1 MARLERVAGARQ
13 TMFSPCLVG
22 FTTIRS
28 SSAGRSVPR
37 AHPDLNQGPADL
49 RSAALTTELCTRTIK
64 NSGEITTTTRL
75 SSRGFDF
82 PSIGCPPTC
91 LRSMQPRAAFA
102 WQTCKLCPCS
112 VEAGCRGGAPK
123 RRAILRRDPAFPLLP
138 TSPPVLSLPPPSP
151 MPMPPPHPTSTLS
164 LVSHPQLHQRGAA
177 SPETS
182 MGALPGRGREFVSPV
197 ATFGTLTACDRG
209 HTRNRTRNRLICE
222 QAPRPLSYT
231 RALHTQSE
239 KQIRI
244 VGKLARE

>member
-1 MARLERVAGARQ
+1 
-13 TMFSPCLVG
+13 MFSPSLVG

-49 RSAALTTELCTRTIK
+49 RSAALATELCTHTIK
-64 NSGEITTTTRL
+64 NSGEITKTTRL

-138 TSPPVLSLPPPSP
+138 TPPPVLSPPPPPPPPPSP
-151 MPMPPPHPTSTLS
+151 PCPCPPPHLTSTLS
-164 LVSHPQLHQRGAA
+164 LVPHPQLHQRGAA

-209 HTRNRTRNRLICE
+209 HTRNRTRNRLICD
-222 QAPRPLSYT
+222 QAPRPLGYT
-231 RALHTQSE
+231 RALQTQSE

-244 VGKLARE
+244 FGKVARE